1 MSMSILLILSTDDK
15 KQGEADEL
23 RFLDDTFWISHLKK
37 KNTHLRK
44 KSKVRT
50 EVRSF
55 TSPRLASPNVSQPF
69 LIDRLGL

>member
-15 KQGEADEL
+15 KQGEADEP
-23 RFLDDTFWISHLKK
+23 RFLDDTFWISHLK

-55 TSPRLASPNVSQPF
+55 TLPRLTSLS
-69 LIDRLGL
+69 LS